1 MTRLR
6 GAVPR
11 VTLAALAALAAAALG
26 ACRGEGRTVLTV
38 YSPHGRELMDHY
50 ERAFERANPAVDVRW
65 VEMGSEEVL
74 ERVRAEAADP
84 QADVWFG
91 APADAFERAAREEL
105 LEAYRPTWA
114 AAVGADARDSLDRW
128 YGTYLTPQVIAYNT
142 ERVSAAEA
150 PRDWDDVLDPRW
162 KGRIIIRDPAASGS
176 MRAIFVGIMARET
189 ARTGSSRAG
198 YDWLRRLD
206 ANTREYAF
214 NPSILHERLRRGEGV
229 LTLYN
234 MPDMAMLRQRQNAP
248 IAYVIPAS
256 GTPVLVDGIALVR
269 GAKHPEAARRFYEFV
284 TTPEALQYAAD
295 SLARIPART
304 DLPPE
309 RLPAWVREA
318 AGALRPLPVDRRLV
332 ADSADA
338 WMRYW
343 DANIRSRNRS

>member
-1 MTRLR
+1 MRIRRRTAAL
-6 GAVPR
+6 G
-11 VTLAALAALAAAALG
+11 LALAACG
-26 ACRGEGRTVLTV
+26 ACGGDDRTVLTV
-38 YSPHGRELMDHY
+38 YSPHGRELLDHF
-50 ERAFERANPAVDVRW
+50 ERAFERANPGVDVRW

-84 QADVWFG
+84 QADLWFG
-91 APADAFERAAREEL
+91 APADAFERAAAENL
-105 LEAYRPTWA
+105 LEPYRPTWA

-128 YGTYLTPQVIAYNT
+128 YGAYITPQVIAYNT
-142 ERVSAAEA
+142 EHVPAAQA

-214 NPSILHERLRRGEGV
+214 NPSILHERLRRGDGV

-248 IAYVIPAS
+248 VAYVIPAS

-269 GAKHPEAARRFYEFV
+269 GAKHPESARRFYEFV
-284 TTPEALQYAAD
+284 TTPEALLYAAD
-295 SLARIPART
+295 SLLRIPART
-304 DLPPE
+304 DLPAA
-309 RLPAWVREA
+309 RLPSWIREA
-318 AGALRPLPVDRRLV
+318 TPLLKPLPVDRRLV
-332 ADSADA
+332 ADSAEA

-343 DANIRSRNRS
+343 DTNIRSRNRS